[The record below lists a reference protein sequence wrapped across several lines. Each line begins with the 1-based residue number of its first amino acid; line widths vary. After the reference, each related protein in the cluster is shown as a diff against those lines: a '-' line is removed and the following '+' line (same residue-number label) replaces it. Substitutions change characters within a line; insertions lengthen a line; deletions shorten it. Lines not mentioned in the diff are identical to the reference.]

1 MERTEFEAVLRSVCG
16 DEIGG
21 GSKLARMIGT
31 SPATI
36 SRWRSGEVPISHKDA
51 MLLRLIVYLTE
62 RRIGWR
68 KIGRKPVRS
77 VEGIL

>member
-1 MERTEFEAVLRSVCG
+1 MERTELETIIKSVCG

-36 SRWRSGEVPISHKDA
+36 SRWRSGEVGISNKDA
-51 MLLRLIVYLTE
+51 ILLRLIVYLTG

-68 KIGRKPVRS
+68 KIGRRPVRG